1 MNTRFDFSG
10 STVLVTGASSGI
22 GRACAVALAHAGAR
36 VVAAARD
43 MAALDTLAGEI
54 ACDTLRMDVGGDE
67 HAIDAALAAYDAFD
81 GLVNCAGIASLEP
94 ALDVGAA
101 HFDRV
106 MAVNARGAALV
117 ARAVARKMIERDGRD
132 GRGAAHA
139 RGSIVNVSSQAALVG
154 LPAHLSYCASKAA
167 MDAITRVLCIE
178 LGPHGIRVNSV
189 NPTVT
194 LTPMAQFAWSEPEKR
209 APMLAAIPLG
219 RFAQPD
225 EVVEPIL
232 FLLSDAAS
240 MISGVSLPI
249 DGGYTA
255 R

>member
-10 STVLVTGASSGI
+10 ATMLVTGASSGI
-22 GRACAVALAHAGAR
+22 GRACAVALAQAGAR
-36 VVAAARD
+36 VVAAGRD

-54 ACDTLRMDVGGDE
+54 ACDTLRLDVGGDQ

-94 ALDVGAA
+94 ALEVCAA
-101 HFDRV
+101 QFDHV

-117 ARAVARKMIERDGRD
+117 ARAVARKMIERDGR
-132 GRGAAHA
+132 GAAHA
-139 RGSIVNVSSQAALVG
+139 RVNVSSQAALVG

-219 RFAQPD
+219 RFAEPH

>member
-22 GRACAVALAHAGAR
+22 GRACAIALAHAGAR
-36 VVAAARD
+36 VIAAARD
-43 MAALDTLAGEI
+43 MAALDALAGEI
-54 ACDTLRMDVGGDE
+54 ACDTLRMDVGGDQ
-67 HAIDAALAAYDAFD
+67 HAIDAALDEYDAFD

-94 ALDVGAA
+94 ALDVDAA

-117 ARAVARKMIERDGRD
+117 ARAVARKMIERDGR
-132 GRGAAHA
+132 GAANA

-178 LGPHGIRVNSV
+178 LGPYGIRVNSV

-194 LTPMAQFAWSEPEKR
+194 LTPMAQFAWSAPEKR

>member
-1 MNTRFDFSG
+1 MKTRFDFDG
-10 STVLVTGASSGI
+10 LRVLVTGASSGI
-22 GRACAVALAHAGAR
+22 GRACAVALAQAGAQ
-36 VVAAARD
+36 VVAAGRD
-43 MAALDTLAGEI
+43 MAALDALAGEA
-54 ACDTLRMDVGGDE
+54 ACETLRLDVGGDE
-67 HAIDAALAAYDAFD
+67 HAIDTALAAHDAFD
-81 GLVNCAGIASLEP
+81 GLVNCAGIASLES
-94 ALDVGAA
+94 ALEVSAA

-117 ARAVARKMIERDGRD
+117 ARAVARKMIARDA
-132 GRGAAHA
+132 RGVAHA

-219 RFAQPD
+219 RFAEPD

-240 MISGVSLPI
+240 MVSGVSLPI

>member
-1 MNTRFDFSG
+1 MKTRFDFSRAR
-10 STVLVTGASSGI
+10 VLVTGASSGI

-36 VVAAARD
+36 VVAAGRD
-43 MAALDTLAGEI
+43 AAALDSLAGEI
-54 ACDTLRMDVGGDE
+54 GCETLRIDIGGDE
-67 HAIDAALAAYDAFD
+67 YAIDAALAVHDAFD

-94 ALDVGAA
+94 ALDVSAA

-117 ARAVARKMIERDGRD
+117 ARAVARKMIERA
-132 GRGAAHA
+132 GRGAARA

-167 MDAITRVLCIE
+167 LDAMTRVLCIE
-178 LGPHGIRVNSV
+178 LGAHGIRVNSV

-219 RFAQPD
+219 RFAEPD

-240 MISGVSLPI
+240 MISGVSLAI